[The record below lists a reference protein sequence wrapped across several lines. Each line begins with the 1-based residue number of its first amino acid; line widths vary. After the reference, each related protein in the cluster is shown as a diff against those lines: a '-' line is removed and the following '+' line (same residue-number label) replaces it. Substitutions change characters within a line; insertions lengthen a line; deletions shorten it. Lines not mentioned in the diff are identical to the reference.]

1 MAATS
6 SSRLARSTSS
16 WVLVSSRHSAA
27 RRCPPKAL
35 ARSVRV
41 SWTRRGDSKKIR
53 VWASLASEL
62 SSRARSPLLRGRNP
76 SKLKRSLARPDSA
89 SAVSTAEG
97 PGATVTGTSASIAA
111 LTRRNP
117 GSETE
122 GIPASEII
130 STLEPPHAACS
141 SCPERSRSLCSWKAS
156 SRPPIFTP
164 RRWARFRARRVSS
177 AATTSARARAA
188 IRRGEASPRLP
199 IGVAARVI
207 VPRAGAYSVR
217 SRPCAGPGAGT
228 SGKPAA
234 GAGPGAEL
242 AGSACSA
249 SLAWAGCSPSPA
261 GADDAGSPSEPAA
274 GASNSLAA
282 GLGTS

>member
-1 MAATS
+1 MATTS

-35 ARSVRV
+35 ASSVRV

-130 STLEPPHAACS
+130 STLEPPRAACS

-156 SRPPIFTP
+156 RRPPIFTP

-207 VPRAGAYSVR
+207 VPRAGAYSAR
-217 SRPCAGPGAGT
+217 SRPC
-228 SGKPAA
+228 
-234 GAGPGAEL
+234 AGPGAEL

-261 GADDAGSPSEPAA
+261 GADDAGAPIRSSAGLPSEPAA